1 MDQDVLSALAR
12 WPDVPAAYGWLSLDG
27 RGKWHFHPQGASA
40 DGGPGESITNTQIL
54 AFIDRNYER
63 DDAGRWFF
71 QNGPQ
76 RVYLRL
82 DVAPLILRYSDD
94 KQSLVAHTGKPCG
107 AVLGWWLDDA
117 GRLFAQTKTGPG
129 VIDDRDLMAVLADM
143 RLEQHGTQN
152 GTIDPGL
159 AGASDGD
166 ALLDAM
172 ARLQPGDQLKVT
184 HPCDQG
190 TGVLTGVKQGDLATR
205 LGFDPAPSAPSS
217 GDSGI
222 EAGQV

>member
-27 RGKWHFHPQGASA
+27 RGRWHFHPQGASA

-54 AFIDRNYER
+54 GFIDRNYEH
-63 DDAGRWFF
+63 DETGRWFF

-107 AVLGWWLDDA
+107 AVMSWWLDDS
-117 GRLFAQTKTGPG
+117 GRLFAQTEAGPG
-129 VIDDRDLMAVLADM
+129 VIDDRDLMSILADM
-143 RLEQHGTQN
+143 ALENHGN
-152 GTIDPGL
+152 RP
-159 AGASDGD
+159 SDIETDADATRSGD

-184 HPCDQG
+184 HPSGQG
-190 TGVLTGVKQGDLATR
+190 TGVLTGVKQGDLAAR
-205 LGFDPAPSAPSS
+205 LGFDPAPLPPSS
-217 GDSGI
+217 SDSGI